1 MKCLFGGLFF
11 APISASARSVLLSL
25 VWLQQGNLHPI
36 YQELLCGFDKWLL
49 SNSDRG
55 SSKKV
60 VERKNFEVIKTP
72 EKKLVRVYTDLHKK
86 QEEVDNLDALE
97 RFE

>member
-1 MKCLFGGLFF
+1 M
-11 APISASARSVLLSL
+11 VLDT
-25 VWLQQGNLHPI
+25 VQV
-36 YQELLCGFDKWLL
+36 
-49 SNSDRG
+49 
-55 SSKKV
+55 KKV
-60 VERKNFEVIKTP
+60 DSTKTMERANQNSNADGLGGNRPFSGRQLDPIRKNFEVIKT

>member
-1 MKCLFGGLFF
+1 MERANQNSNADGLGGNRPFSGRQLD
-11 APISASARSVLLSL
+11 PI
-25 VWLQQGNLHPI
+25 
-36 YQELLCGFDKWLL
+36 
-49 SNSDRG
+49 
-55 SSKKV
+55 
-60 VERKNFEVIKTP
+60 RKNFEVIKTP

>member
-1 MKCLFGGLFF
+1 M
-11 APISASARSVLLSL
+11 VLDT
-25 VWLQQGNLHPI
+25 VQV
-36 YQELLCGFDKWLL
+36 
-49 SNSDRG
+49 
-55 SSKKV
+55 KKV
-60 VERKNFEVIKTP
+60 DSTKTMERANQNSNADGRGGNRPFSGRQLDPIRKNFEVIKT

>member
-1 MKCLFGGLFF
+1 M
-11 APISASARSVLLSL
+11 VLDT
-25 VWLQQGNLHPI
+25 VQV
-36 YQELLCGFDKWLL
+36 
-49 SNSDRG
+49 
-55 SSKKV
+55 KKV
-60 VERKNFEVIKTP
+60 DSTKTMGRANQNSNADGRGGNRPFSGRQLDPIRKNFEVIKT

>member
-1 MKCLFGGLFF
+1 MERANQNSNADGGRGNRPFSGRQLD
-11 APISASARSVLLSL
+11 PI
-25 VWLQQGNLHPI
+25 
-36 YQELLCGFDKWLL
+36 
-49 SNSDRG
+49 
-55 SSKKV
+55 
-60 VERKNFEVIKTP
+60 RKNFEVIKT

>member
-1 MKCLFGGLFF
+1 M
-11 APISASARSVLLSL
+11 VLDT
-25 VWLQQGNLHPI
+25 VQV
-36 YQELLCGFDKWLL
+36 
-49 SNSDRG
+49 
-55 SSKKV
+55 KKV
-60 VERKNFEVIKTP
+60 DSTKTMERANQNSNTDGRGGNRPFSGRQLDPIRKNFAVIKT